1 MTHVSSPVP
10 RNLPAV
16 LARLALLSLL
26 ALVGLG
32 LAFTPFHLHA
42 GDGHCNACKD
52 LRTATVSGND
62 TAPASEPLPAARALT
77 PPLMRAAVSNPFVQ
91 PPLRAPP
98 SA

>member
-1 MTHVSSPVP
+1 MTHVSSPAP
-10 RNLPAV
+10 RHLPAV
-16 LARLALLSLL
+16 LARVALLSLL
-26 ALVGLG
+26 TLVGLG
-32 LAFTPFHLHA
+32 VAFAPFHLHA

-62 TAPASEPLPAARALT
+62 TAPVCEPLPAVRTLT
-77 PPLMRAAVSNPFVQ
+77 PPLLRAVVSVPFAR